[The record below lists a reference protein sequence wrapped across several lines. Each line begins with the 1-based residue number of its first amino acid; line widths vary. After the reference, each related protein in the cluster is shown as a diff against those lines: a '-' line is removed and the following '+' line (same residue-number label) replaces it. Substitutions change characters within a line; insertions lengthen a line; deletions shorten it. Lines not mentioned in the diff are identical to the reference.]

1 MNTNIKV
8 DVITK
13 LPWKLILEGGKS
25 FNAKK
30 GNCMQENSLI
40 LSKQKE

>member
-13 LPWKLILEGGKS
+13 LPWELILEGGKS
-25 FNAKK
+25 FTAKK

-40 LSKQKE
+40 LSTQKE

>member
-25 FNAKK
+25 FTAKK

>member
-25 FNAKK
+25 FTAKK
-30 GNCMQENSLI
+30 EIACKKI
-40 LSKQKE
+40 P